1 MKVVSCYKLVPDV
14 DTIKVNSDRTLD
26 PGAADWEVGQYDL
39 IGVEVATRLVE
50 ANEGSTLTALTAGG
64 SITENSKLRK
74 SILARGPQELKIVQD
89 DAIVSADCY
98 AVSSAL
104 AAAIKKIGDVDI
116 VVFGE
121 GSGDTYAQQTGSMVG
136 AMLGWNTVNAV
147 NKAEI
152 VDGKLV
158 VSRAIEECNETL
170 EIALPAV
177 ISVSSDSCVPRLASM
192 RDILQAGKKPVEV
205 WSLGDVGA
213 SAESK
218 VEVVSILA
226 PEQTDRMKIVAGADN
241 EEHINAVVQQMRSF
255 M

>member
-89 DAIVSADCY
+89 DAIASADCY
-98 AVSSAL
+98 AVSSTL